1 MTGGPGRTNMK
12 IPVIFADKRRGV
24 VRADELQE
32 LIRLQ
37 RVSCFQRGCDDWVK
51 VGVDPTR
58 GAGGGN
64 YRGPER
70 RGDVFSNA

>member
-1 MTGGPGRTNMK
+1 MK
-12 IPVIFADKRRGV
+12 IPVIYADQNRGV

-32 LIRLQ
+32 LIQ
-37 RVSCFQRGCDDWVK
+37 REKVACFQRGCDDWVK

-58 GAGGGN
+58 GAGGGR

-70 RGDVFSNA
+70 RGEVFSNC

>member
-1 MTGGPGRTNMK
+1 MK
-12 IPVIFADKRRGV
+12 IPVIFADQRRGV

-32 LIRLQ
+32 LIRL
-37 RVSCFQRGCDDWVK
+37 RKVACFQRGGNDWVK

-58 GAGGGN
+58 GTGGRN

-70 RGDVFSNA
+70 RGDVFSNC